1 MGTLKKTARLWCFQS
16 PGRSR
21 TEAEHH
27 TKQFLRQL
35 PTRKPAGVIPTA
47 QQTHPLHWLVL
58 ATALLCFPCTQ
69 VRRFPLRAGKQAL
82 GEEKAGEKKKSKS
95 FPASKQSPAQTGGA
109 AGFVQHTAALFLPAS
124 FCWRGEDFNCF
135 AISPLTFE
143 LAMAGELAR
152 PPGHTRSRA
161 ARAHGRV
168 VYATDLSTEKQS

>member
-47 QQTHPLHWLVL
+47 QTHPLHWLVL

-82 GEEKAGEKKKSKS
+82 GEEKAGEKKNPNHSQHPNK
-95 FPASKQSPAQTGGA
+95 
-109 AGFVQHTAALFLPAS
+109 VQPRHVVRLVLCSTQLLCS
-124 FCWRGEDFNCF
+124 CQLL
-135 AISPLTFE
+135 S
-143 LAMAGELAR
+143 AGERRILIA
-152 PPGHTRSRA
+152 
-161 ARAHGRV
+161 
-168 VYATDLSTEKQS
+168 LQSHP